1 MADPFHRCCPTRS
14 VTGCRRAR
22 APGRAPVPTTRLAV
36 ALLALTCGLARGQGV
51 SPQRPPPRA
60 AAAGPLWIS
69 ESTIDDG
76 RRLLIVIDSATRHA
90 AVYHVDTVAGT
101 LTLRSARNLSWDL
114 TLEDFNAQEPTPA
127 ALRRLLENGPAASG
141 R

>member
-1 MADPFHRCCPTRS
+1 MAAPFPSRCRIPS
-14 VTGCRRAR
+14 VTRCGPARATRRAAVR
-22 APGRAPVPTTRLAV
+22 TARIAAALA
-36 ALLALTCGLARGQGV
+36 ALTCGPVLGQGV
-51 SPQRPPPRA
+51 APQRSPPRT

-76 RRLLIVIDSATRHA
+76 RRLLIVVDSATRHA
-90 AVYHVDTVAGT
+90 AVYHVDPTAGT
-101 LTLRSARNLSWDL
+101 LTLRSARNLTWDL

-127 ALRRLLENGPAASG
+127 ALRRLLENAPTAPG

>member
-1 MADPFHRCCPTRS
+1 MA
-14 VTGCRRAR
+14 V
-22 APGRAPVPTTRLAV
+22 
-36 ALLALTCGLARGQGV
+36 
-51 SPQRPPPRA
+51 PPPRRCRVRSGDRCRRGGA
-60 AAAGPLWIS
+60 TDHGGRRATRYLAGVVALACGVVQAQGVAPQRSPPRVAAAGPLWIS

-76 RRLLIVIDSATRHA
+76 RRLLIVVDSATRHA
-90 AVYHVDTVAGT
+90 AIYHVDPTAGT

-127 ALRRLLENGPAASG
+127 ALRRLLENAPAAPA

>member
-1 MADPFHRCCPTRS
+1 VVQA
-14 VTGCRRAR
+14 
-22 APGRAPVPTTRLAV
+22 
-36 ALLALTCGLARGQGV
+36 QGV
-51 SPQRPPPRA
+51 APQRSPPRV

-76 RRLLIVIDSATRHA
+76 RRLLIVVDSATRHA
-90 AVYHVDTVAGT
+90 AIYHVDPTAGT

-127 ALRRLLENGPAASG
+127 ALRRLLENAPAAPA